1 MITRNYC
8 TYDEDSSNDSNSY
21 LNSKYISID
30 FENLFQ
36 EQKHVLKYNNDLEN
50 KLFSNTNEDFKSTFN
65 QVFIL
70 RKEETEIENENK
82 KYLFST
88 KHFTN
93 KRKRGRLTSNKKK
106 RNEHTKYTEDNVI
119 TKIQTHYMNFIIK
132 LINDYVSSKEKK
144 RFKNFTHKIKSK
156 ISKAYREELEDSSI
170 NALLNNILISEKY
183 NECPEFNKNLAD
195 KLLKNKNDTF
205 LKDLFDM
212 KYLELFDYYYNNNKP
227 LKEIKIK
234 NKVIKLSPKTKTFYT
249 LIKKNEDM
257 KERILEVAEKI
268 YIKKIALL
276 GYMKNKYE

>member
-1 MITRNYC
+1 MSTRNYS

-36 EQKHVLKYNNDLEN
+36 EQKNILKYNTDLEN
-50 KLFSNTNEDFKSTFN
+50 KLFSNTNENFKSIFN
-65 QVFIL
+65 QVFIF

-88 KHFTN
+88 ELLTN
-93 KRKRGRLTSNKKK
+93 KRKRGRFTSNKKK
-106 RNEHTKYTEDNVI
+106 RKEHNKYTEDNVI

-132 LINDYVSSKEKK
+132 LINDCVSSKEKK
-144 RFKNFTHKIKSK
+144 RRFKYFTHKIKRDV
-156 ISKAYREELEDSSI
+156 SKAHREELEDSSI
-170 NALLNNILISEKY
+170 NDLLNNILISEKY

-195 KLLKNKNDTF
+195 KLLKNKKDKF

-227 LKEIKIK
+227 LKEIKI
-234 NKVIKLSPKTKTFYT
+234 NRIIKLSPKTKTFYA
-249 LIKKNEDM
+249 LIKKNKDM

-268 YIKKIALL
+268 YMKKIALL
-276 GYMKNKYE
+276 YGK

>member
-1 MITRNYC
+1 MITRNYS

-36 EQKHVLKYNNDLEN
+36 EKTNILKYNNELEN
-50 KLFSNTNEDFKSTFN
+50 KLFTNTNENFKSTFN

-119 TKIQTHYMNFIIK
+119 TKIQTHYMNFIIN
-132 LINDYVSSKEKK
+132 L
-144 RFKNFTHKIKSK
+144 NF
-156 ISKAYREELEDSSI
+156 
-170 NALLNNILISEKY
+170 
-183 NECPEFNKNLAD
+183 F
-195 KLLKNKNDTF
+195 
-205 LKDLFDM
+205 
-212 KYLELFDYYYNNNKP
+212 
-227 LKEIKIK
+227 
-234 NKVIKLSPKTKTFYT
+234 
-249 LIKKNEDM
+249 
-257 KERILEVAEKI
+257 
-268 YIKKIALL
+268 
-276 GYMKNKYE
+276 

>member
-88 KHFTN
+88 KHFTY

-144 RFKNFTHKIKSK
+144 RFKDFTHKIKSK

-170 NALLNNILISEKY
+170 NDLLNNILISEKY

-257 KERILEVAEKI
+257 KERILEVVEKI

>member
-1 MITRNYC
+1 
-8 TYDEDSSNDSNSY
+8 
-21 LNSKYISID
+21 
-30 FENLFQ
+30 
-36 EQKHVLKYNNDLEN
+36 
-50 KLFSNTNEDFKSTFN
+50 
-65 QVFIL
+65 
-70 RKEETEIENENK
+70 
-82 KYLFST
+82 
-88 KHFTN
+88 
-93 KRKRGRLTSNKKK
+93 
-106 RNEHTKYTEDNVI
+106 
-119 TKIQTHYMNFIIK
+119 MNFIIK

-144 RFKNFTHKIKSK
+144 RFKDFTHKIKSK

-170 NALLNNILISEKY
+170 NDLLNNILISEKY